1 MYQQQFTQEEMKRY
15 YRLEW
20 FTSNGKPFLLNNPHL
35 DKPINM
41 KVYDVTLAHGTINV
55 NGWEMK
61 LNHVSSNYS
70 YRLLKTRID
79 VSMWFMDGKTI
90 FSPTL
95 IGYGHEICEHV
106 IKYGK
111 RTN

>member
-15 YRLEW
+15 RLEW
-20 FTSNGKPFLLNNPHL
+20 FTSNGKPFFFFFLNL
-35 DKPINM
+35 DKHMNLLLY
-41 KVYDVTLAHGTINV
+41 VVTLALGTLNF

-61 LNHVSSNYS
+61 LNHTNIGYS

-95 IGYGHEICEHV
+95 IGFGHEICEHV

-111 RTN
+111 RL

>member
-1 MYQQQFTQEEMKRY
+1 MYQYQFTQEEMKRY
-15 YRLEW
+15 RLEW
-20 FTSNGKPFLLNNPHL
+20 FTSNGEPCLLNNPRW

-41 KVYDVTLAHGTINV
+41 KVYDVTLTDNTINV
-55 NGWEMK
+55 NGWRMK
-61 LNHVSSNYS
+61 LNHVSSDLV

-79 VSMWFMDGKTI
+79 VSDWFMDGRNI

-95 IGYGHEICEHV
+95 IGYGYEICEHV

-111 RTN
+111 RL

>member
-1 MYQQQFTQEEMKRY
+1 MKR

-20 FTSNGKPFLLNNPHL
+20 ITSGGVPSYLNLHYL
-35 DKPINM
+35 QKPINM
-41 KVYDVTLAHGTINV
+41 KVYDVTLTKDTINV
-55 NGWEMK
+55 NGWKMK
-61 LNHVSSNYS
+61 LNHTNIGYS

-90 FSPTL
+90 FSQTL

-111 RTN
+111 RN

>member
-1 MYQQQFTQEEMKRY
+1 MYQYQFTQEEMKRY
-15 YRLEW
+15 RLEW
-20 FTSNGKPFLLNNPHL
+20 FTSNGEPCLLNNPRL

-41 KVYDVTLAHGTINV
+41 KVYDVTLTDNTINV
-55 NGWEMK
+55 NGWRMK
-61 LNHVSSNYS
+61 LNHVSSDLV

-79 VSMWFMDGKTI
+79 VSDWFVDGRNI

-95 IGYGHEICEHV
+95 IGYGYEICEHV

-111 RTN
+111 RN

>member
-1 MYQQQFTQEEMKRY
+1 MYRYQFTQEEMKRY
-15 YRLEW
+15 RLEW
-20 FTSNGKPFLLNNPHL
+20 FTSNGEPCLLNNPRW

-41 KVYDVTLAHGTINV
+41 KVYDVTLTDNTINV
-55 NGWEMK
+55 NGWRMK
-61 LNHVSSNYS
+61 LNHVSSHLV

-79 VSMWFMDGKTI
+79 VSQWWLDGRNI

-95 IGYGHEICEHV
+95 IGYGYEICEHV

-111 RTN
+111 RN

>member
-1 MYQQQFTQEEMKRY
+1 MRMKR

-20 FTSNGKPFLLNNPHL
+20 FTSNGEPCLLNNPRW
-35 DKPINM
+35 DKPVNM
-41 KVYDVTLAHGTINV
+41 KVYDVTLTNDTIDI
-55 NGWEMK
+55 NGWRMK
-61 LNHVSSNYS
+61 LNHVSSHLV

-79 VSMWFMDGKTI
+79 VSDWFMDGRNI

-95 IGYGHEICEHV
+95 IGYGYEICEHV

-111 RTN
+111 RL

>member
-1 MYQQQFTQEEMKRY
+1 M
-15 YRLEW
+15 
-20 FTSNGKPFLLNNPHL
+20 LNNPRW

-41 KVYDVTLAHGTINV
+41 KVYDVTLTDDTINV
-55 NGWEMK
+55 NGWRMK
-61 LNHVSSNYS
+61 LNHVSSHLV

-79 VSMWFMDGKTI
+79 VSDWFMDGRNI

-95 IGYGHEICEHV
+95 IGYGYEICEHV

-111 RTN
+111 RL

>member
-1 MYQQQFTQEEMKRY
+1 MYQYQFTQEEMKRY
-15 YRLEW
+15 RLEW
-20 FTSNGKPFLLNNPHL
+20 YTSNGEPCLLNNPRW

-41 KVYDVTLAHGTINV
+41 KVYDVTLTNDTINV
-55 NGWEMK
+55 NGWRMK
-61 LNHVSSNYS
+61 LNHVSSDLV

-79 VSMWFMDGKTI
+79 VSDWFMNGRNI

-95 IGYGHEICEHV
+95 IGYGYEICEHV

-111 RTN
+111 RN

>member
-1 MYQQQFTQEEMKRY
+1 MKK

-20 FTSNGKPFLLNNPHL
+20 ITSGGVLSYLNLHYL
-35 DKPINM
+35 QKPINM
-41 KVYDVTLAHGTINV
+41 KVYDVTLTNDTINV
-55 NGWEMK
+55 NGWQMK
-61 LNHVSSNYS
+61 LNHVSSDYT

-90 FSPTL
+90 FSQTL

-111 RTN
+111 RL

>member
-1 MYQQQFTQEEMKRY
+1 MYQYQFTQEEMKRY
-15 YRLEW
+15 RLEW
-20 FTSNGKPFLLNNPHL
+20 FTSNGEPCLLNNPRW

-41 KVYDVTLAHGTINV
+41 KVYDVTLTNDTINV
-55 NGWEMK
+55 NGWRMK
-61 LNHVSSNYS
+61 LNHVSSHIV

-79 VSMWFMDGKTI
+79 VSDWFMNGRNI

-95 IGYGHEICEHV
+95 IGYGYEICEHV

-111 RTN
+111 RN

>member
-1 MYQQQFTQEEMKRY
+1 MCQQQFTQEEMKRY
-15 YRLEW
+15 RLEW
-20 FTSNGKPFLLNNPHL
+20 FTSNGEPCLLNNPRW

-41 KVYDVTLAHGTINV
+41 KVYDATLTNDTINV
-55 NGWEMK
+55 NGWRMK
-61 LNHVSSNYS
+61 LNHVSNHLV

-79 VSMWFMDGKTI
+79 VSDWFMDGRNI

-95 IGYGHEICEHV
+95 IGYGYEICEHV

-111 RTN
+111 RN

>member
-15 YRLEW
+15 RLEW
-20 FTSNGKPFLLNNPHL
+20 FTSNGKPCLLNNPRL

-41 KVYDVTLAHGTINV
+41 KVYDVTLTDNTINV
-55 NGWEMK
+55 NGWKMK
-61 LNHVSSNYS
+61 LNHVSSDLV

-79 VSMWFMDGKTI
+79 VSDWFMNGRNI

-95 IGYGHEICEHV
+95 IGYGYEICEHV

-111 RTN
+111 RN

>member
-1 MYQQQFTQEEMKRY
+1 MYQYQFTQEEMKRY
-15 YRLEW
+15 RLEW
-20 FTSNGKPFLLNNPHL
+20 FTSNGEPCLLNNPRW

-41 KVYDVTLAHGTINV
+41 KVYDVTLTNDTINV
-55 NGWEMK
+55 NGWRMK
-61 LNHVSSNYS
+61 LNHVSSHLV

-79 VSMWFMDGKTI
+79 VSDWFMNGRNI

-95 IGYGHEICEHV
+95 IGYGYEICEHV

-111 RTN
+111 RN

>member
-1 MYQQQFTQEEMKRY
+1 MYQYQFTQEEMKRY
-15 YRLEW
+15 RLEW
-20 FTSNGKPFLLNNPHL
+20 FTSNGEPCLLNNPRW

-41 KVYDVTLAHGTINV
+41 KVYDVTLTNDTINV
-55 NGWEMK
+55 NGWRMK
-61 LNHVSSNYS
+61 LNHVSSDLV

-79 VSMWFMDGKTI
+79 VSDWFMNGRNI

-95 IGYGHEICEHV
+95 IGYGYEICEHV

-111 RTN
+111 RN

>member
-1 MYQQQFTQEEMKRY
+1 MYQYQFTQEEMKRY
-15 YRLEW
+15 RLEW
-20 FTSNGKPFLLNNPHL
+20 FTSNGEPCLLNNPRW

-41 KVYDVTLAHGTINV
+41 KVYDVTLTDDTINV
-55 NGWEMK
+55 NGWRMK
-61 LNHVSSNYS
+61 LNHVSSHLV

-79 VSMWFMDGKTI
+79 VSDWFVDGRNI

-95 IGYGHEICEHV
+95 IGYGYEICEHV

-111 RTN
+111 RN

>member
-1 MYQQQFTQEEMKRY
+1 MYQYQFTQEEMKRY
-15 YRLEW
+15 RLEW
-20 FTSNGKPFLLNNPHL
+20 FTSNGEPCLLNNPRL

-41 KVYDVTLAHGTINV
+41 KVYDVTLTDDTINV
-55 NGWEMK
+55 NGWRMK
-61 LNHVSSNYS
+61 LNHVSSDLV

-79 VSMWFMDGKTI
+79 VSDWFMNGRNI

-95 IGYGHEICEHV
+95 IGYGYEICEHV

-111 RTN
+111 RN

>member
-1 MYQQQFTQEEMKRY
+1 M
-15 YRLEW
+15 
-20 FTSNGKPFLLNNPHL
+20 LNNPRW

-41 KVYDVTLAHGTINV
+41 KVYDVTLTNDTINV
-55 NGWEMK
+55 NGWKMK
-61 LNHVSSNYS
+61 LNHVSSHLV

-79 VSMWFMDGKTI
+79 VSDWFMNGRNI

-95 IGYGHEICEHV
+95 IGYGYEICEHV

-111 RTN
+111 RN

>member
-1 MYQQQFTQEEMKRY
+1 M
-15 YRLEW
+15 
-20 FTSNGKPFLLNNPHL
+20 LNNPRW

-41 KVYDVTLAHGTINV
+41 KVYDVTLTDDTINV
-55 NGWEMK
+55 NGWRMK
-61 LNHVSSNYS
+61 LNHVSSHLV

-79 VSMWFMDGKTI
+79 VSDWFVDGRNI

-95 IGYGHEICEHV
+95 IGYGYEICEHV

-111 RTN
+111 RN

>member
-1 MYQQQFTQEEMKRY
+1 MYRYQFTQDKMKR

-20 FTSNGKPFLLNNPHL
+20 FTSNGEPCLLNNPRL
-35 DKPINM
+35 DKPVNM
-41 KVYDVTLAHGTINV
+41 KVYDVTLTDNTINV
-55 NGWEMK
+55 NGWKME
-61 LNHVSSNYS
+61 LNHVSSDLV

-79 VSMWFMDGKTI
+79 VSDWFMDGRNI

-95 IGYGHEICEHV
+95 IGYGYEICEHV

-111 RTN
+111 RL

>member
-1 MYQQQFTQEEMKRY
+1 MPMKR

-20 FTSNGKPFLLNNPHL
+20 FTSNGEPCLLNNPRL

-41 KVYDVTLAHGTINV
+41 KVYDVTLTNDTINV
-55 NGWEMK
+55 NGWRMK
-61 LNHVSSNYS
+61 LNHVSSDLV
-70 YRLLKTRID
+70 YRLLKTRRD
-79 VSMWFMDGKTI
+79 VSDWFMDGRNI

-95 IGYGHEICEHV
+95 IGYGYEICEHV

-111 RTN
+111 RN

>member
-1 MYQQQFTQEEMKRY
+1 MKR

-20 FTSNGKPFLLNNPHL
+20 FTSNGKPFLLNNPRL
-35 DKPINM
+35 DKPIDM
-41 KVYDVTLAHGTINV
+41 KVYDVTLTNDTINV
-55 NGWEMK
+55 NGWRMK
-61 LNHVSSNYS
+61 LNHVSSGLV

-79 VSMWFMDGKTI
+79 VSDWFMDGENI

-95 IGYGHEICEHV
+95 IGYGYEICEHV

-111 RTN
+111 RL

>member
-1 MYQQQFTQEEMKRY
+1 MKR

-20 FTSNGKPFLLNNPHL
+20 FTSNGEPCLLNNPRL

-41 KVYDVTLAHGTINV
+41 KVYDVTLTNDTINV
-55 NGWEMK
+55 NGWRMK
-61 LNHVSSNYS
+61 LKHVSSDLV

-79 VSMWFMDGKTI
+79 VSDWFMNGRNI

-95 IGYGHEICEHV
+95 IGYGYEICEHV

-111 RTN
+111 RN

>member
-1 MYQQQFTQEEMKRY
+1 MKQ

-20 FTSNGKPFLLNNPHL
+20 FTSNGRPFFLNNPRL
-35 DKPINM
+35 DKPFNM
-41 KVYDVTLAHGTINV
+41 KVYDVTLTRNTINV
-55 NGWEMK
+55 NGWEMQ
-61 LNHVSSNYS
+61 LNHVRNNYIT

-79 VSMWFMDGKTI
+79 VSDWFFVI
-90 FSPTL
+90 SYFSQTL

-111 RTN
+111 RL

>member
-1 MYQQQFTQEEMKRY
+1 MYQQQFTQEEMKR

-41 KVYDVTLAHGTINV
+41 KVYDITLAHGTINV

-61 LNHVSSNYS
+61 LNHTNIGYS

-79 VSMWFMDGKTI
+79 VSDWFFVI
-90 FSPTL
+90 SYFSQTL

-111 RTN
+111 RN